1 MSTTKTFTLADILT
15 HTTGRLLTPIGDVYL
30 FLEWVTG
37 EQGVMTH
44 QLTRLSREVTPFLEK
59 TFPDLAA
66 IDIADVP
73 ISSQADVDALMA
85 RLAVDHGTHRDV
97 PRMPA
102 VDHIHID
109 PISELK
115 MLKPDTEFIIFV
127 RTEES

>member
-1 MSTTKTFTLADILT
+1 VSTTKTFTLADILT

>member
-73 ISSQADVDALMA
+73 ISLMA

>member
-30 FLEWVTG
+30 FLGWVTG